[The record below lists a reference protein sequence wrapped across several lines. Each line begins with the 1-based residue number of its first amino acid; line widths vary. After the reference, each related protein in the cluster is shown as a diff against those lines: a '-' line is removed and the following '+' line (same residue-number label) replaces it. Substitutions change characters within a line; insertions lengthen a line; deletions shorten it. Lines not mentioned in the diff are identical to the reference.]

1 MTHHATN
8 AVNIEYRL
16 ISIYIYNILKLYL
29 YIYIYVCIYYI
40 HKHMNIT
47 NLMCQLL
54 ADEEVCVLFG
64 GPFVALGCLLGG

>member
-1 MTHHATN
+1 
-8 AVNIEYRL
+8 
-16 ISIYIYNILKLYL
+16 
-29 YIYIYVCIYYI
+29 
-40 HKHMNIT
+40 MNIT